1 MKEVGRKT
9 DYRTHPLQ
17 SVNIQKNFDGLATDF
32 PHIPDDH
39 KLLCV
44 FDTWGSGDG
53 TEKMYMCDTIE
64 DINLLLQ
71 RYNLGMALQICF
83 VTVAKAH
90 FEIEKIMSPEDLVNL
105 MRSSASEE
113 EWKRNVKIVKAR
125 FNGDYP
131 PFWFGTMVVSGV
143 MNEIQRTWSKPSS
156 TAVPSRLSFIAA
168 SHKESSADD
177 IESENEDTVTRV
189 ASASR
194 K

>member
-17 SVNIQKNFDGLATDF
+17 SVNIQKNFDGLATAF
-32 PHIPDDH
+32 PRIPEDH

-71 RYNLGMALQICF
+71 RYNSGMALQISF

-113 EWKRNVKIVKAR
+113 EFNRNVKIVKAR

-143 MNEIQRTWSKPSS
+143 TNEIQRTWSKPSA
-156 TAVPSRLSFIAA
+156 TAVSSRLSFIAT
-168 SHKESSADD
+168 SHKESSDDD
-177 IESENEDTVTRV
+177 IESENEDTVTSV